1 MQTFIV
7 EEPMKNWGTNKF
19 VIYLPYLTKDPNT
32 FPMKHNFPQK
42 LVLKSFVS
50 IVDDFIAVKF
60 IFIFSLILNH
70 TQFIKS
76 RVTVNLIDVLMSQ
89 GPGRFNELRGWN
101 T

>member
-7 EEPMKNWGTNKF
+7 EEPMKNWGTNKS

-32 FPMKHNFPQK
+32 FHMKHNFPQK

-50 IVDDFIAVKF
+50 IFDDFIAVKF
-60 IFIFSLILNH
+60 IFIFSLILIL

-76 RVTVNLIDVLMSQ
+76 RVTMNLI
-89 GPGRFNELRGWN
+89 
-101 T
+101 